1 MGTVEFPGSIA
12 SVSWFFKYFEPT
24 YVQIGQMVW
33 EHRDTRDEKT
43 HNKLQPFIYIVI
55 LSW

>member
-12 SVSWFFKYFEPT
+12 SVSWFFEYFEPT

-43 HNKLQPFIYIVI
+43 RKELQPF
-55 LSW
+55 